1 MTRAAPVLAAAL
13 LLAGCGARGD
23 LKPAPGA
30 MLPVKPYG
38 ATATPTPADLLKPGA
53 QARPDRS
60 DELLKNSEERGQ
72 DPFDLP
78 PPN

>member
-1 MTRAAPVLAAAL
+1 MKRLASAL
-13 LLAGCGARGD
+13 VVATLLAGCGARGD
-23 LKPAPGA
+23 LKPPPGE

-38 ATATPTPADLLKPGA
+38 APATPTPADLLKPGA